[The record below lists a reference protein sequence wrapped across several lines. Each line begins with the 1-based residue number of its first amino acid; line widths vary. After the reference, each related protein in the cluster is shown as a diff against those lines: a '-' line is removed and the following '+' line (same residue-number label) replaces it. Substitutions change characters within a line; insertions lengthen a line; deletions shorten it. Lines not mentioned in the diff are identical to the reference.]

1 MKSPGGGQVYAHV
14 GQAFRPTPY
23 DVVVLGAGR
32 MGALTAHFLMLSR
45 PGLRLLLL
53 DQGGLPNEEGATI
66 LAPGVWSELD
76 VPPQKRAQADF
87 TRRLIVGE
95 LSEREG
101 GLGGSGPHDAPT
113 LERGLVELLPEAA
126 AASVTVA
133 DFEHLP
139 PSLFDPALLPQARL
153 DPTALTYSAA
163 SLTTRAAQSAVRAG
177 ADLMLNVEA
186 QPTPTGV
193 KLSRLSVTNTHKIVV
208 HETHHLEARQIVVA
222 AGAGGPAL
230 AESALGTVTHH
241 ARAYRQLPR
250 LNLPTSDA
258 TPVIRAAGLTLRPH
272 AGGFTVIPE
281 IHHRD
286 PHGYLPTGGRLSGV
300 PVGLRR
306 ETLEDV
312 LSALEALPALGS
324 EALELG
330 RSVGDVPGAW
340 LALPEGGWPCY
351 QLLTERHWLLLGGE
365 QADVVGAG
373 AARELADNLLG

>member
-1 MKSPGGGQVYAHV
+1 MKLPNAGQVYAHV
-14 GQAFRPTPY
+14 GQPFAPTPY

-32 MGALTAHFLMLSR
+32 MGALAAHFLMVQHPSLK
-45 PGLRLLLL
+45 LLLL

-66 LAPGVWSELD
+66 LAPGVWTAD
-76 VPPQKRAQADF
+76 VPEAQRERADF
-87 TRRLIVGE
+87 TRRLITGE
-95 LSEREG
+95 LSGSDG
-101 GLGGSGPHDAPT
+101 GLGLSGPHDAPT
-113 LERGLVELLPEAA
+113 LARGLVDLLPEAA
-126 AASVTVA
+126 SGSVAVS
-133 DFEHLP
+133 ELERLP
-139 PSLFDPALLPQARL
+139 TDLFDPALLPYARF

-186 QPTPTGV
+186 VPTPTGV
-193 KLSRLSVTNTHKIVV
+193 ELRRLSVTNTHRIVV
-208 HETHHLEARQIVVA
+208 HETHPLEARQVVVA

-230 AESALGTVTHH
+230 AESTLGTVTHH

-250 LNLPTSDA
+250 LNLPTTDT
-258 TPVIRAAGLTLRPH
+258 TPVLRAAGLTLRPH
-272 AGGFTVIPE
+272 AGGFTVIPA

-312 LSALEALPALGS
+312 LCALDALPALGT

-330 RSVGDVPGAW
+330 RSVVDVPGAW
-340 LALPEGGWPCY
+340 LALPESGWPMY
-351 QLLTERHWLLLGGE
+351 QPLSERHWLLLGGE
-365 QADVVGAG
+365 RADVVGAG
-373 AARELADNLLG
+373 VARELAARIDK

>member
-1 MKSPGGGQVYAHV
+1 MNQVYAHV
-14 GQAFRPTPY
+14 GQAFTPTPY

-32 MGALTAHFLMLSR
+32 MGTLAAHFLMLR
-45 PGLRLLLL
+45 WPDLRLLLL

-66 LAPGVWSELD
+66 LAPGIWSGLG
-76 VPPQKRAQADF
+76 VPGEKRGQADF
-87 TRRLIVGE
+87 TRRLITGE
-95 LSEREG
+95 LSGAEG
-101 GLGGSGPHDAPT
+101 GLGLSGPNDAPT
-113 LERGLVELLPEAA
+113 LPRGLVELLPEAA
-126 AASVTVA
+126 AGSVAVSTLGN
-133 DFEHLP
+133 LP
-139 PSLFDPALLPQARL
+139 PGLFDPVLLPYARL
-153 DPTALTYSAA
+153 HPDALTFSPA

-186 QPTPTGV
+186 RPTPTGV
-193 KLSRLSVTNTHKIVV
+193 ELRRLSVTNTHRIVV
-208 HETHHLEARQIVVA
+208 HETHQLEASQVIVA

-230 AESALGTVTHH
+230 AENTLGTVTHH
-241 ARAYRQLPR
+241 ARAYRQGPR

-258 TPVIRAAGLTLRPH
+258 TPIIRAAGLTLRPH
-272 AGGFTVIPE
+272 AGGFTVIPP

-312 LSALEALPALGS
+312 LSALDALPALGT

-330 RSVGDVPGAW
+330 RSVSDVPGTW

-351 QLLTERHWLLLGGE
+351 QLLSERHWLLLGGE
-365 QADVVGAG
+365 RADAVGAG
-373 AARELADNLLG
+373 VARELAAQVVQSGR